1 MALPSV
7 FVWRKAA
14 KTMKNKKTIVS
25 VDNTE
30 SGDFLSSA
38 CTNIESDNTKS
49 NRLNLETNTV
59 IVNNATIL
67 VKTDEKMFIRGG
79 HFF

>member
-1 MALPSV
+1 
-7 FVWRKAA
+7 
-14 KTMKNKKTIVS
+14 MKNKKTITS
-25 VDNTE
+25 VGNIE
-30 SGDFLSSA
+30 SGDFVSSA

-49 NRLNLETNTV
+49 NCLNLETNTV

-67 VKTDEKMFIRGG
+67 VKTDEKIFICGG

>member
-1 MALPSV
+1 
-7 FVWRKAA
+7 
-14 KTMKNKKTIVS
+14 MKNKKTIAS
-25 VDNTE
+25 ADNIE

-38 CTNIESDNTKS
+38 YTNIESDNTKS
-49 NRLNLETNTV
+49 NCLNLETNTV

-67 VKTDEKMFIRGG
+67 DKTDENIFILGG